1 MKLAAIL
8 ERSIAVERRAGGLYR
23 RFASAPD
30 ARGGIRSV
38 WLRLAAEEDEHAAA
52 LTLALATLDPAVGA
66 RSRVEGWDDAL
77 ARAEEVL
84 AEGER
89 VLTPSLD
96 EQLALALDLERT
108 EIDVLRRVL
117 LELAGHVS
125 DTGVATSR
133 HALELADV
141 ASKHSGDARVRMR
154 EALIRAHEQLGVRPL
169 DPA

>member
-1 MKLAAIL
+1 MELAAIL

-23 RFASAPD
+23 RFAAAPD
-30 ARGGIRSV
+30 ARGGLRTV

-84 AEGER
+84 ADGER
-89 VLTPSLD
+89 VLAPSLD
-96 EQLALALDLERT
+96 DQLALALDLERT
-108 EIDVLRRVL
+108 EIDALREL
-117 LELAGHVS
+117 LLALS
-125 DTGVATSR
+125 DQAVETGTATSR

-141 ASKHSGDARVRMR
+141 AARHSTDPRVRIR
-154 EALIRAHEQLGVRPL
+154 EAMVRAHQRLT
-169 DPA
+169 